1 MTNMEK
7 NIDIKDL
14 VLLKKRKIKKYT
26 IDEKLLAIAFL
37 ESTQREFD
45 GVMTPQ
51 YSQVSELLGMPPTNL
66 KYYWKNKTIIEQQA
80 KVILDDLPRSVAMK
94 ISIELLHLIHSLEG
108 TYDDMSN
115 RDKIQLLNTYITKMR
130 LLIGK
135 STENVAVNY
144 NPIAPK

>member
-1 MTNMEK
+1 MEK
-7 NIDIKDL
+7 NVNIKDL

-37 ESTQREFD
+37 DASQREFD
-45 GVMTPQ
+45 GVMVPT
-51 YSQVSELLGMPPTNL
+51 YSKISDLLGIPESNL
-66 KYYWKNKTIIEQQA
+66 RYYYQHKDIIEQQA
-80 KVILDDLPRSVAMK
+80 SVILNDLPRSVAMK